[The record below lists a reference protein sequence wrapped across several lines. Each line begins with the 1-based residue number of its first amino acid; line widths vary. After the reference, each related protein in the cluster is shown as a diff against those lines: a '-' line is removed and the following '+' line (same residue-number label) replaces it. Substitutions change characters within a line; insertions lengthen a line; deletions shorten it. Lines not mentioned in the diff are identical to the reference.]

1 MFVRRSLGWHWI
13 AAPSNGY
20 HARLLPHDTLARR
33 PSRSSPRRSSKSAA
47 RANVDDRMALG
58 ADLARLIWQ
67 HKLWWAVPLLLA
79 LLVLGALLVLEA
91 TPVGPLLYPLL

>member
-1 MFVRRSLGWHWI
+1 MSLG
-13 AAPSNGY
+13 
-20 HARLLPHDTLARR
+20 T
-33 PSRSSPRRSSKSAA
+33 
-47 RANVDDRMALG
+47 
-58 ADLARLIWQ
+58 DLARLIWQ